1 MKGVTEINNMGFK
14 DKMVPT
20 KMKKALYES
29 LARSKLIYGLETI
42 KMDDLEVKSNLSTL
56 EGNVIKRA
64 NSLGSNSRTTSLLYA
79 MNITPIGLQ
88 LKRRKINF
96 VQQLLRNDATRELV
110 TNKYHRSIDDIID
123 YIGINEQHKNLDNL
137 AYEGCLLSACAYKL
151 NEIKLTEK
159 QIVESK
165 LVKAICY
172 LLNNRNENSDG
183 LIKYLLDP
191 KRGKK
196 G

>member
-1 MKGVTEINNMGFK
+1 MGFK

-20 KMKKALYES
+20 KMKKVLYES

-42 KMDDLEVKSNLSTL
+42 KMDDLEVKNNLSTL
-56 EGNVIKRA
+56 EGNVVKRA
-64 NSLGSNSRTTSLLYA
+64 NSLGYNSRTTSLMYA

-88 LKRRKINF
+88 LKKRKINF
-96 VQQLLRNDATRELV
+96 LLQLLRNDATRELV

-123 YIGINEQHKNLDNL
+123 YIGINEQHKDLDSL
-137 AYEGCLLSACAYKL
+137 AYEGCILSACASKL
-151 NEIKLTEK
+151 NEIKVTEK

-172 LLNNRNENSDG
+172 LLNNRSENNDG

-191 KRGKK
+191 RRSKK